1 MDGRLARRRRPRAAR
16 EGRLSAS
23 SPRPPGPASAG
34 PGSGALP
41 GDLALPSPPG
51 SIRRYL
57 QAHPWVTDGLV
68 AGVYLLIT
76 AASVAAY
83 LLPEPR
89 PELPPV
95 WVVIALG
102 IAGGVVVLL
111 RRRFVWPAFFGATV
125 LLLVSFPIDSPLQP
139 AAVLISVYALGV
151 YRSSRAAWLGFGI
164 ASAAGMLD
172 ALLKALIHGRG
183 AEAAADGGP
192 LVLWLNI
199 AVPFV
204 VILLIATLLGTN
216 VGGRKRY
223 VAAILDRAA
232 QLGRER
238 DQQAEIASA
247 RERER
252 IAREMHDVIAHSLSV
267 MIALAE
273 GAAAT
278 PDQARSR
285 DAIGAVAETGRRTL
299 GEVRRLLAIVR
310 SDGGSAGRSDVRAP
324 QPQADDLP
332 ALVAEFARA
341 GLPVTLTVSG
351 APRADAALG
360 LTVYRIVQES
370 LTNAL
375 RHARGVTRVDV
386 RVEWRE
392 DAVSILV
399 EDDGLAVAVSEG
411 GRGLLGMRE
420 RAALYGGTAEIGP
433 REPRG
438 WRVSV
443 LLREGEAS

>member
-1 MDGRLARRRRPRAAR
+1 
-16 EGRLSAS
+16 
-23 SPRPPGPASAG
+23 
-34 PGSGALP
+34 
-41 GDLALPSPPG
+41 
-51 SIRRYL
+51 
-57 QAHPWVTDGLV
+57 VTDGLV
-68 AGVYLLIT
+68 AGAFALLTLLSLASHLVPIPDLDLPPPWLLILLGTIGT
-76 AASVAAY
+76 A
-83 LLPEPR
+83 
-89 PELPPV
+89 
-95 WVVIALG
+95 
-102 IAGGVVVLL
+102 VVLL
-111 RRRFVWPAFFGATV
+111 RRRLPWQAFAAAV
-125 LLLVSFPIDSPLQP
+125 ALMLVSFPIDSPLQP
-139 AAVLISVYALGV
+139 AALLITVYALGA
-151 YRSSRAAWLGFGI
+151 YQSSRAAWLGFAIG
-164 ASAAGMLD
+164 SAAGMVD
-172 ALLKALIHGRG
+172 ALLKTLSDGWRDESIDAGGDLAL
-183 AEAAADGGP
+183 
-192 LVLWLNI
+192 WFNI
-199 AVPFV
+199 AVPFTV
-204 VILLIATLLGTN
+204 LLLVSTLLGNN
-216 VGGRKRY
+216 VGGRARY

-238 DQQAEIASA
+238 DQQAEIAA
-247 RERER
+247 GRERER

-278 PDQARSR
+278 PDQSRSR
-285 DAIGAVAETGRRTL
+285 TAIASVAETGRRTL
-299 GEVRRLLAIVR
+299 AEVRRLLARVR
-310 SDGGSAGRSDVRAP
+310 SDDEGPADARAP
-324 QPQADDLP
+324 QPRAEDLP
-332 ALVAEFARA
+332 ELVGEFGRA
-341 GLPVTLTVSG
+341 GLPVRLRVSG
-351 APRADAALG
+351 DPRPDAALG

-386 RVEWRE
+386 RVEWRD

>member
-1 MDGRLARRRRPRAAR
+1 M
-16 EGRLSAS
+16 
-23 SPRPPGPASAG
+23 
-34 PGSGALP
+34 
-41 GDLALPSPPG
+41 
-51 SIRRYL
+51 
-57 QAHPWVTDGLV
+57 TDGLV
-68 AGVYLLIT
+68 AGAFALLTLLSLASHLVPIPDLDLPPPWLLILLGAIGT
-76 AASVAAY
+76 A
-83 LLPEPR
+83 
-89 PELPPV
+89 
-95 WVVIALG
+95 
-102 IAGGVVVLL
+102 VVLL
-111 RRRFVWPAFFGATV
+111 RRRLPWQAFAAAV
-125 LLLVSFPIDSPLQP
+125 ALMLVSFPIDSPLQP
-139 AAVLISVYALGV
+139 AALLITVYALGA
-151 YRSSRAAWLGFGI
+151 YQSSRAAWLGFAIG
-164 ASAAGMLD
+164 SAAGMVD
-172 ALLKALIHGRG
+172 ALLKTFSDGWRDESIDAGGDLAL
-183 AEAAADGGP
+183 
-192 LVLWLNI
+192 WFNI
-199 AVPFV
+199 AVPFTV
-204 VILLIATLLGTN
+204 LLLVSTLLGNN
-216 VGGRKRY
+216 VGGRARY

-285 DAIGAVAETGRRTL
+285 DAIAAVAETGRRTL
-299 GEVRRLLAIVR
+299 AEVRRLLARVR
-310 SDGGSAGRSDVRAP
+310 SDDEGPADARAP
-324 QPQADDLP
+324 QPRAEDLP
-332 ALVAEFARA
+332 ELVGEFGRA
-341 GLPVTLTVSG
+341 GLPVRLRVSG
-351 APRADAALG
+351 DPRPDAALG

-386 RVEWRE
+386 RVEWRD

>member
-1 MDGRLARRRRPRAAR
+1 M
-16 EGRLSAS
+16 
-23 SPRPPGPASAG
+23 
-34 PGSGALP
+34 
-41 GDLALPSPPG
+41 
-51 SIRRYL
+51 
-57 QAHPWVTDGLV
+57 TDGLV
-68 AGVYLLIT
+68 TAVYLLFT
-76 AASVAAY
+76 VLSAATY
-83 LLPEPR
+83 LIPDPPADR
-89 PELPPV
+89 PPLGL
-95 WVVIALG
+95 VVALG

-111 RRRFVWPAFFGATV
+111 RRRFVWPAFWAATG

-139 AAVLISVYALGV
+139 AAVLITVYALGV
-151 YRSSRAAWLGFGI
+151 YRSSRAAWLGFAI
-164 ASAAGMLD
+164 ASGAGMID
-172 ALLKALIHGRG
+172 AALKALIDAGGRDTV
-183 AEAAADGGP
+183 EAGGP
-192 LVLWLNI
+192 VVLWLNI

-238 DQQAEIASA
+238 DQQAQIASA

-267 MIALAE
+267 IIALAE

-285 DAIGAVAETGRRTL
+285 DAIAAVAETGRRTL

-310 SDGGSAGRSDVRAP
+310 SDGRADVRAP
-324 QPQADDLP
+324 QPQAHDLP
-332 ALVAEFARA
+332 ELVAEFARA
-341 GLPVTLTVSG
+341 GLPVSLTVSG
-351 APRADAALG
+351 PQRADAALG
-360 LTVYRIVQES
+360 LTVYRVVQES

-386 RVEWRE
+386 VVEWRE

-399 EDDGLAVAVSEG
+399 EDDGLAVTPSEG

-438 WRVSV
+438 WRVRV
-443 LLREGEAS
+443 LLREGGASS

>member
-1 MDGRLARRRRPRAAR
+1 M
-16 EGRLSAS
+16 
-23 SPRPPGPASAG
+23 
-34 PGSGALP
+34 
-41 GDLALPSPPG
+41 
-51 SIRRYL
+51 
-57 QAHPWVTDGLV
+57 TDGIV
-68 AGVYLLIT
+68 AGVFALLTLLSLASHLVSIPDLDVPPAWLLVLLG
-76 AASVAAY
+76 AA
-83 LLPEPR
+83 
-89 PELPPV
+89 
-95 WVVIALG
+95 G
-102 IAGGVVVLL
+102 TVVVLL
-111 RRRFVWPAFFGATV
+111 RRRFPWRAFAAAV
-125 LLLVSFPIDSPLQP
+125 ALMLVSFPIDSPLQP
-139 AAVLISVYALGV
+139 AALLITVYALGV
-151 YRSSRAAWLGFGI
+151 YRSSRAAWLGFAIG
-164 ASAAGMLD
+164 SAAGMVD
-172 ALLKALIHGRG
+172 ALLKTLS
-183 AEAAADGGP
+183 DGWRDESIEVGGD

-199 AVPFV
+199 AVPFTV
-204 VILLIATLLGTN
+204 LLLVATLLGTN

-278 PDQARSR
+278 PDQAHSR

-299 GEVRRLLAIVR
+299 GEVRRLLGTVR
-310 SDGGSAGRSDVRAP
+310 ADGPADVRAP
-324 QPQADDLP
+324 QPRADDLP
-332 ALVAEFARA
+332 ELVAEFARA
-341 GLPVTLTVSG
+341 GLPVRLTVSG

-375 RHARGVTRVDV
+375 RHARDVTRVDV
-386 RVEWRE
+386 EVEWRA

-399 EDDGLAVAVSEG
+399 EDDGAQTAPAEG

-438 WRVSV
+438 WRVRV
-443 LLREGEAS
+443 LLREGGTTS